1 MEMFHYLAAIPAFF
15 LGLLFIVIGLS
26 GFRVD
31 RTEAGKN
38 RARIESWT
46 DILMGRVR
54 PKVDWMPDSRVQCG
68 MAYNRKEHRL
78 EVSGRL
84 SVESLKR
91 GIRQA

>member
-1 MEMFHYLAAIPAFF
+1 MDMFHYIAAIPAFF
-15 LGLLFIVIGLS
+15 LGVLFIVIGLS

-38 RARIESWT
+38 CARIESWT
-46 DILMGRVR
+46 DVLMGRVR

-68 MAYNRKEHRL
+68 MVYNRKEHQL

-91 GIRQA
+91 GIRQP